1 MEIKN
6 NLCSNA
12 TRKIA
17 LLITKAS
24 ELGMDVS
31 GYGFA
36 DENQNSGYVY
46 LWLEDYPFTLFIR
59 PCGDDEIEALWS
71 DPYDGEEHEIN
82 VDGKTL
88 SSLMDW
94 CEDLQRAAD
103 SEKGDE

>member
-24 ELGMDVS
+24 DLGMDVS

-59 PCGDDEIEALWS
+59 PCGDYEIEALWS
-71 DPYDGEEHEIN
+71 DPYDGEEHEID
-82 VDGKTL
+82 VGDM
-88 SSLMDW
+88 SLDDLTDW

-103 SEKGDE
+103 SEKGA